1 MDVGNATR
9 CGMIG
14 LASLLVAACTNA
26 AQSAAQVANSGR
38 QCFNASNVNNFHA
51 IGQDAV
57 IITVGVNRYYQLDL
71 VGTCPDIDWSLR
83 VGLRSTSGSSW
94 ICEGLDAEFIVPS
107 PSGVQRCPVV
117 GVHPISPEAAKAA
130 MAAHR

>member
-1 MDVGNATR
+1 
-9 CGMIG
+9 
-14 LASLLVAACTNA
+14 
-26 AQSAAQVANSGR
+26 
-38 QCFNASNVNNFHA
+38 VNNFHA

-83 VGLRSTSGSSW
+83 AGLRSTSGSSW